1 MTNKKRRNWKE
12 REKGG
17 KNRAKR
23 SRREEEGGETDWT
36 GEEDK
41 LESVK

>member
-1 MTNKKRRNWKE
+1 MTNKKRRNWRE
-12 REKGG
+12 REKG
-17 KNRAKR
+17 AKK